1 VDVVV
6 LDSIGEL
13 AALYLLADAVFV
25 GGSLVP
31 AGGHNILEP
40 AWFAKPPVFGP
51 SMENFRDMAT
61 QFLASQAGVQVSTGD
76 QLGKA
81 WVHLIENGSLRER
94 MGRAALQLSAR
105 NRGATE
111 RSLDRI
117 GAVLGGQEA
126 PK

>member
-1 VDVVV
+1 
-6 LDSIGEL
+6 
-13 AALYLLADAVFV
+13 
-25 GGSLVP
+25 
-31 AGGHNILEP
+31 
-40 AWFAKPPVFGP
+40 
-51 SMENFRDMAT
+51 
-61 QFLASQAGVQVSTGD
+61 
-76 QLGKA
+76 
-81 WVHLIENGSLRER
+81 VHLIENGSLRER